1 MIVSIS
7 LKYHLH
13 SVCVCVCM
21 CRILTCTLWLG
32 GTWQHHRL
40 NVCVP
45 GTALGRG
52 GRGPLYTTECHCPY
66 LWLPTKKERG
76 NGKETAKDQ

>member
-1 MIVSIS
+1 M
-7 LKYHLH
+7 H
-13 SVCVCVCM
+13 
-21 CRILTCTLWLG
+21 RILTCTLWLE

-45 GTALGRG
+45 GTALGRVG
-52 GRGPLYTTECHCPY
+52 HGPLYTTECHYPY
-66 LWLPTKKERG
+66 LWLPTKKKERG